1 MVGKLRPRKLLSEA
15 PIEGPDRTRM
25 AMMIGSVAEPVL
37 GRVRG
42 LWVTEAGAP
51 DRRQRQFA
59 VLVVLAV
66 LLSTAAG
73 TVLDVRTPAVV
84 AGLTAVFALVAAG
97 GQSLRSDLRRL
108 ATFVPGLVLVM
119 AGGPL
124 LQGVPIVS
132 GLVMAVVVFG
142 AGMLPALG
150 EQYRVR
156 GQIFAAATLLST
168 TTGIGSA
175 QPVEVLFG
183 SALAGA
189 GLALALRVLTGLSD
203 PGRATRIAVART
215 LTEPG
220 PGIVEHAAS
229 AWRSDGSTSW
239 LGQVLA
245 GAARFRAARETLLAQ
260 AEQSEEVEAERLRQI
275 VTEADMVSAEL
286 AKAVRSKACT
296 GLNQL
301 ANTDPARVV
310 VQRGGRQDLPEAV
323 RGLNQGLNAM
333 RNAVIQ
339 RDSSTATR
347 PAPGGRTQQAFGAV
361 KAHLSPRSSLFRHA
375 LRCTLAVALGMVIV
389 LVLDDPSA
397 SSLLLVLYLVLQP
410 AARDSMT
417 GALERTGGAM
427 LGVTALAV
435 GIALLPNALLLVPL
449 LIALML
455 LNIERL
461 RDNYL
466 LLLSALIAVTVVDR
480 AMSIH
485 RPAADVAISFAADTA
500 IGAAVAL
507 VVGYLSYLVLPQSL
521 VPDVRGTIR
530 ATVWSVTEL
539 LRSVRVAGRG
549 VDLREPLQ
557 GAHVL
562 ALRRTQDLLG
572 MPALLDET
580 QTDTVDVSE
589 QRATRSASTALDALR
604 QDIATLAFRPESER
618 SVAIPALH
626 AVDDLLDGRR
636 NVKVPDVPSASAP
649 ATELLASSL
658 VENALHARSAI
669 DRTLGYDN
677 PWKAYSLSFA
687 QPDRL
692 RSR

>member
-1 MVGKLRPRKLLSEA
+1 MLISPAERGRTGTRVTVM
-15 PIEGPDRTRM
+15 IEG
-25 AMMIGSVAEPVL
+25 VAEPVL

-59 VLVVLAV
+59 VLVVAAV

-84 AGLTAVFALVAAG
+84 AGLTSVFGLVAAG

-108 ATFVPGLVLVM
+108 ATFLPGLVLVM

-124 LQGVPIVS
+124 LQAVPPLA
-132 GLVMAVVVFG
+132 GLLLVVVVFG
-142 AGMLPALG
+142 TGMLPALG
-150 EQYRVR
+150 EHYRVR
-156 GQIFAAATLLST
+156 GQTFAAATLVST
-168 TTGIGSA
+168 TSGIGGD
-175 QPVEVLFG
+175 QPLGVLFG
-183 SALAGA
+183 AALSGA

-203 PGRATRIAVART
+203 PGRATRVAVART

-220 PGIVEHAAS
+220 PGVVEQAAA

-260 AEQSEEVEAERLRQI
+260 AEQAEHTESERLRQI
-275 VTEADMVSAEL
+275 VTEADLVAAEL

-296 GLNQL
+296 GLNGL
-301 ANTDPARVV
+301 ANTDPAEVV
-310 VQRGGRQDLPEAV
+310 VRRGGRQDLPDAV
-323 RGLNQGLNAM
+323 RGLNQGM
-333 RNAVIQ
+333 NAVRGAVVQ
-339 RDSSTATR
+339 RDPSPATK
-347 PAPGGRTQQAFGAV
+347 PAPGGRVQKALGAV
-361 KAHLSPRSSLFRHA
+361 RAHLSPRSSLFRHA
-375 LRCTLAVALGMVIV
+375 LRCSLAVALGMVLT
-389 LVLDDPSA
+389 LVLDDPAA

-417 GALERTGGAM
+417 GALERTGGAV
-427 LGVTALAV
+427 LGVSALAV
-435 GIALLPNALLLVPL
+435 GIALAPEALLLVPVL
-449 LIALML
+449 LAVML

-466 LLLSALIAVTVVDR
+466 LLLSALIAVVVVDR
-480 AMSIH
+480 AVQAG
-485 RPAADVAISFAADTA
+485 RPMGNVAISVAADSA

-549 VDLREPLQ
+549 VDLREALQ

-572 MPALLDET
+572 MPALLDGAD
-580 QTDTVDVSE
+580 TDPGDE
-589 QRATRSASTALDALR
+589 RATRAAATALDALR
-604 QDIATLAFRPESER
+604 QDVATLAFRPETER
-618 SVAIPALH
+618 AVATPALH

-636 NVKVPDVPSASAP
+636 SVKVPDVPSGSAP

-677 PWKAYSLSFA
+677 PWKAYTLSFT
-687 QPDRL
+687 PPERL
-692 RSR
+692 RLR